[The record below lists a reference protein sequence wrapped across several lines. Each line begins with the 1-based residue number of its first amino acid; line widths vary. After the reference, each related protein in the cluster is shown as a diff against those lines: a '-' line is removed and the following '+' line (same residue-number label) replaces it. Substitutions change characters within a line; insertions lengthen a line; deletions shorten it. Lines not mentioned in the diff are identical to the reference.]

1 MRRIYFIVILSLFS
15 EMLIGQNISSIKFVY
30 GLEGTCLPISA
41 QCNPDSFSSSFGD
54 DINFLST
61 YETLFIERF
70 SELLKN
76 LTPSSDED
84 YIDPRIVCIINYTD
98 GNLND
103 TLCLGELHGLALNGV
118 LMQHDI
124 EVLNLIKDK
133 IGWKSQVVGN
143 TELDLKIKKMQQL
156 YSNELLLEAI
166 DRVATECFQDSC
178 FGDFFFKNVNSLLY
192 RVQNSKNGLVLI
204 NQINIW
210 CETYIQINAYTDHI
224 KEVLL
229 EISQIRVDL
238 PFVDDWLK
246 GKCEY
251 DSPEREIQELQYRL
265 TSYLSFLSD
274 CRRISFME
282 SLIRKNNGH

>member
-1 MRRIYFIVILSLFS
+1 MISLFNS
-15 EMLIGQNISSIKFVY
+15 ILIGQNISSIKFVY
-30 GLEGTCLPISA
+30 GLEGTYLPISA
-41 QCNPDSFSSSFGD
+41 QCNPESFNSNFGD
-54 DINFLST
+54 DINFST
-61 YETLFIERF
+61 THDVLFIEKF
-70 SELLKN
+70 FELFEN
-76 LTPSSDED
+76 LIPSHGED
-84 YIDPRIVCIINYTD
+84 YIDPRIMCIINYVD

-103 TLCLGELHGLALNGV
+103 TLCLGEFHGLALNGV

-124 EVLNLIKDK
+124 EILNLIKDK

-156 YSNELLLEAI
+156 YSSELLLEAI

-178 FGDFFFKNVNSLLY
+178 FGDSFFKNVNSLLY
-192 RVQNSKNGLVLI
+192 RVQNSKNGPVLI

-246 GKCEY
+246 EEHKC
-251 DSPEREIQELQYRL
+251 DSSEKEIQALQHKL
-265 TSYLSFLSD
+265 TDYLFSLSD
-274 CRRISFME
+274 YERISFME
-282 SLIRKNNGH
+282 SLINESKKTLKEEDTD